1 MDSNVQSS
9 TANHYEKIAIDGC
22 VVRLNFARES
32 NKNVLHNI
40 EKILRN
46 SYRKSPENTS
56 VR

>member
-32 NKNVLHNI
+32 NKNILYNI

-46 SYRKSPENTS
+46 SYRETPENQ
-56 VR
+56 RLR